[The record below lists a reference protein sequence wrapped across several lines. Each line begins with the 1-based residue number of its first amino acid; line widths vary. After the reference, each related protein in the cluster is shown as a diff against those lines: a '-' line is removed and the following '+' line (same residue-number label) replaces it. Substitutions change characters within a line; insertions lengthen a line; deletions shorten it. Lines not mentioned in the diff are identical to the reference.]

1 MSNWV
6 SRLATRAGAAFLIV
20 LGIALQP
27 HDAAAQVKKL
37 EDPKITIGLSTN
49 DSTFLPIYL
58 ADLAGLFKAEGLE
71 AEVVAFRGGSDLT
84 RAVVAGSIKVGVA
97 APTSVLSAIVA
108 GEKAKVFYGGFNQA
122 PFFWYAIPSIKTM
135 QEAKGKRFGIT
146 RFGSSTDALTRMALV
161 EKGLDPKTGAQ
172 IIQGG
177 GSPERLA
184 AMESGQLDV
193 SIVSMPHNFIAAD
206 RGYNLLLSQSDLMP
220 DFPIQ
225 SFYAMETYIEKNPE
239 TLKAVLRAFVKAVQL
254 AKSDKAL
261 AVKTLISK
269 AGLEEQFA
277 ARAYDQL
284 IGGWHEDGRLG
295 SEVGL
300 KRFFDMSIA
309 AGDVDSMWP
318 KEKYFD
324 ERFVKTFDEWKPK

>member
-1 MSNWV
+1 MSGLV
-6 SRLATRAGAAFLIV
+6 SRVLPRALVALTLV
-20 LGIALQP
+20 LSFALSP
-27 HDAAAQVKKL
+27 RDSMAQAKKL

-58 ADLAGLFKAEGLE
+58 ADIAGLYKAEGLQ

-84 RAVVAGSIKVGVA
+84 RAVVADSIKIGVA

-122 PFFWYAIPSIKTM
+122 PFFWYGMPNIKTM
-135 QEAKGKRFGIT
+135 ADAKGKRFGIT

-161 EKGLDPKTGAQ
+161 EKGIDPKSGAQ

-177 GSPERLA
+177 GSAERLA

-193 SIVSMPHNFIAAD
+193 SILSWPHNFIAAD

-225 SFYAMETYIEKNPE
+225 SFYAMESYIAKNPE
-239 TLKAVLRAFVKAVQL
+239 TIKAVLRAFIKAVQL
-254 AKSDKAL
+254 AKADKAL
-261 AVKTLISK
+261 AVKTLITK

-309 AGDVDSMWP
+309 AGDVDSQWP

>member
-1 MSNWV
+1 
-6 SRLATRAGAAFLIV
+6 
-20 LGIALQP
+20 
-27 HDAAAQVKKL
+27 
-37 EDPKITIGLSTN
+37 
-49 DSTFLPIYL
+49 
-58 ADLAGLFKAEGLE
+58 
-71 AEVVAFRGGSDLT
+71 
-84 RAVVAGSIKVGVA
+84 
-97 APTSVLSAIVA
+97 
-108 GEKAKVFYGGFNQA
+108 
-122 PFFWYAIPSIKTM
+122 M

-184 AMESGQLDV
+184 AMESGQLAV